1 MDRDAETG
9 ADIVTTPHP
18 TQRTPGRS
26 AVLAFPLVGALPGLM
41 LVLIAQI
48 AIEGEQQLTVGV
60 AGMWLAGIGAV
71 AGAVVAGRRIWR
83 ARTNR

>member
-60 AGMWLAGIGAV
+60 AGIGAV
-71 AGAVVAGRRIWR
+71 AGAVVAGESHVVV
-83 ARTNR
+83 